1 MKDPAKLIDWLK
13 SDHESLRQAIELLD
27 RYLYHL
33 RYEGKRH
40 TQDNL
45 LRIKQHVQFLQ
56 KDMDRRIRYEE
67 TILFP
72 FLIMHVPRF
81 EPLFH
86 LLHIDHEQCRQEF
99 QFLAASSGDISVEE
113 VLRHGEYL
121 TGLLRSHWS
130 IEDKSAI
137 ASVQHEL
144 KGHEKNR
151 LAHHWHE
158 LGGDQAKVL

>member
-1 MKDPAKLIDWLK
+1 MKESAELIDWIK
-13 SDHESLRQAIELLD
+13 NDHESLRQAIELLD

-45 LRIKQHVQFLQ
+45 LRIGQHVRFLQ

-67 TILFP
+67 KILFP

-86 LLHIDHEQCRQEF
+86 LLHIDHEKCRREF
-99 QFLAASSGDISVEE
+99 QFFADDSGDASVEE

-144 KGHEKNR
+144 KGHEKAR
-151 LAHHWHE
+151 LAHEWRR
-158 LGGDQAKVL
+158 LGGDLAEVL